1 MNSVN
6 ANPEA
11 APVKSNFYPTF
22 FLALFLGPF
31 GAHRFYTGKIIS
43 GILQLVTFGGCGVWW
58 LVDLL
63 IVLLGKFKD
72 KNNTAIRNVNPVLT
86 WLIAGIPLALFG
98 GFIFLGALAQAAA
111 HGAFGKDM
119 ADSMAK
125 SMAKTKADI
134 VTKANAEKPGNEEKI
149 GKSTT
154 SVSPNYVGEYLCES
168 PSGVVLNL
176 KADNSS
182 VTTIGDNTIEGHWSI
197 TGKTITVT
205 SDEGGSSMTFRIQSD
220 GLLVETK
227 DGWTFKKPVS
237 KYSHEEMVGVF
248 KSSSSP
254 SFTLHLNADGTLLMD
269 YGENAKFTGKWE
281 RISTDGITTTYNEAP
296 YNENPLFYTIVS
308 KDKLK
313 PLMDKEALKMNIK
326 APMFIRVK

>member
-1 MNSVN
+1 VNSESKN
-6 ANPEA
+6 TLP
-11 APVKSNFYPTF
+11 PVIQSNFYPTF
-22 FLALFLGPF
+22 FLALFLGPL
-31 GAHRFYTGKIIS
+31 GVHRFYTGKIKS

-58 LVDLL
+58 LLDLL

-111 HGAFGKDM
+111 HGSFGKDM

-125 SMAKTKADI
+125 AKADG
-134 VTKANAEKPGNEEKI
+134 VTKANAEKPGKEEKI

-220 GLLVETK
+220 GLLVATK

-248 KSSSSP
+248 KSSGSP

-281 RISTDGITTTYNEAP
+281 LISTDGITTTYNLDPA
-296 YNENPLFYTIVS
+296 
-308 KDKLK
+308 
-313 PLMDKEALKMNIK
+313 
-326 APMFIRVK
+326 